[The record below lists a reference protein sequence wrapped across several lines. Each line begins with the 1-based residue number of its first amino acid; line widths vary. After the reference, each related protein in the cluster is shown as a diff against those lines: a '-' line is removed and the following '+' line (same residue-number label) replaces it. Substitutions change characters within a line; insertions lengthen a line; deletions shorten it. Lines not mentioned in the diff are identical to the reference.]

1 MSSDVVYLIQDKQ
14 ELQDKLDVLQKKH
27 TRLVQALE
35 STIDDIKNDR
45 RLSVEA
51 CDRDADVN
59 YISGMEEGYS
69 NALFHLSKLKKLAIP
84 SVTRR
89 KKK

>member
-14 ELQDKLDVLQKKH
+14 ELQDKLGVLQKKH

-84 SVTRR
+84 PVTRR